1 MGEAKRRRR
10 IYINQRDIAALKWIG
25 EQQAIRFDHL
35 QHLLGRM
42 SPRTPQVPGVI
53 SIHTVRQVVER
64 WEADGLVVVRKYSFG
79 EPHWVWLTSR
89 GLQQMDLPYSY
100 REPSL
105 SKRNHYHAVN
115 GVRLT
120 LEAKWQDDFEWIS
133 ERALVREQGQQVA
146 QGEQAAAIHIP
157 DAEALLCDHD
167 EGDEDEEDEEDG
179 GQVYVRYAVEV
190 ELTQKSRKRLDS
202 ILAQLN
208 ADSRYESIA
217 YFVAESCYASVKQ
230 ALIDIQ
236 KGARKKKFSLYRLAE
251 YLP

>member
-1 MGEAKRRRR
+1 MGEVKRRRR

-25 EQQAIRFDHL
+25 EQQAVRFDHL

-42 SPRTPQVPGVI
+42 SPRTPQVPGVL
-53 SIHTVRQVVER
+53 SIHTVPQVVER
-64 WEADGLVVVRKYSFG
+64 WEADGLVVARKYSFG

-133 ERALVREQGQQVA
+133 ERTLVREQGQQVA
-146 QGEQAAAIHIP
+146 QGEQAAAVHIP
-157 DAEALLCDHD
+157 DAEAFLYDHD
-167 EGDEDEEDEEDG
+167 EGS
-179 GQVYVRYAVEV
+179 GQAYVRYAIEV
-190 ELTQKSRKRLDS
+190 ELTQKSRKRLHS

-208 ADSRYESIA
+208 ADSRYESVA
-217 YFVAESCYASVKQ
+217 YFVAESCHASVKQ
-230 ALIDIQ
+230 AVNDIQ
-236 KGARKKKFSLYRLAE
+236 QGLRKKKFSLYRLAE
-251 YLP
+251 YLPQSERVASLR